1 MAGEGLHDQKLSSLV
16 KNAVIARIMVLV
28 NLKQF
33 ALLIYVVQAWFLSLL
48 APTID
53 WKVPQKVLTSLYASE
68 NQFQPNE
75 SPTSHTVLTSHS
87 ISSLWRMIPNSRSL
101 TGNMISRC
109 NTLETN
115 HSSRVARREKS
126 FFVTAISWFST
137 ALTSSHIGLY

>member
-53 WKVPQKVLTSLYASE
+53 
-68 NQFQPNE
+68 
-75 SPTSHTVLTSHS
+75 
-87 ISSLWRMIPNSRSL
+87 
-101 TGNMISRC
+101 
-109 NTLETN
+109 
-115 HSSRVARREKS
+115 
-126 FFVTAISWFST
+126 
-137 ALTSSHIGLY
+137 